1 MLQGYRRNLYQI
13 GIRIQWMSNMFIP
26 VGKLIVALVWAF
38 WMMGVDSSLGREHND
53 KEEQIK
59 KIIKVTDEESP
70 EYNPTYGS
78 TLERVLDNGVVT
90 CGTKMDFT
98 GFSEKGWDEET
109 GLEWSGFDVDICRAV
124 AAAVFGD
131 MTMIEFM
138 VVDGKT
144 RFSYLIDGSID
155 VLSAATTY
163 TFSRNVSKK
172 LEFLPT
178 TFYDGQGFITKK
190 TLGVSSAKQMEGAR
204 ICMSS
209 TGTSRKNI
217 QDFFQLHE
225 IKYIP
230 VVVPVGEKSK
240 DWYLRG
246 DCDMYGTDR
255 SGLASNRTTFKDAE
269 WHIVLPEVISK
280 EPLGPVVKYG
290 DQKWSDIV
298 RWTVY
303 VLFIA
308 EELGITSE
316 NVDDFIEHKDPNIQ
330 RFMGEIDG
338 GEAPHLGAKLGL
350 RSTWASDIIREVGNY
365 AEIYERNIGPN
376 TKLGLDR
383 GLNKLYTDGGLLY
396 APPLR

>member
-1 MLQGYRRNLYQI
+1 
-13 GIRIQWMSNMFIP
+13 MFLP

-38 WMMGVDSSLGREHND
+38 WMMSVDSSLGREHND

-109 GLEWSGFDVDICRAV
+109 GLEWSGFDVDICRAI

-163 TFSRNVSKK
+163 TFTRNVSKK

-178 TFYDGQGFITKK
+178 TYYDGQGFITRK
-190 TLGVSSAKQMEGAR
+190 TLGVSSAKQMEGAK
-204 ICMSS
+204 ICFSS
-209 TGTSRKNI
+209 TGTAAKNI

-225 IKYIP
+225 INYIP

-240 DWYLRG
+240 DWYLDG
-246 DCDMYGTDR
+246 KCDMYGTDR

-308 EELGITSE
+308 EELGISSD
-316 NVDDFIEHKDPNIQ
+316 NVDDFVEHKNPAIQ
-330 RFMGEIDG
+330 RFMGERDG
-338 GEAPHLGAKLGL
+338 KDFPNLGAKMGL

-365 AEIYERNIGPN
+365 AEIYERNLGPK

-383 GLNKLYTDGGLLY
+383 GLNKLYKDGGLLY

>member
-1 MLQGYRRNLYQI
+1 
-13 GIRIQWMSNMFIP
+13 MFIP

-38 WMMGVDSSLGREHND
+38 WMMGIDSSLGREHND

-59 KIIKVTDEESP
+59 KIIKVTDQESP

-90 CGTKMDFT
+90 CGTKMDFA

-308 EELGITSE
+308 EELGISSE

>member
-1 MLQGYRRNLYQI
+1 
-13 GIRIQWMSNMFIP
+13 MFIP
-26 VGKLIVALVWAF
+26 AGKLIVALIWAF

-53 KEEQIK
+53 TEEQIK
-59 KIIKVTDEESP
+59 RIIKVTEEDNP

-131 MTMIEFM
+131 MTMIEFV
-138 VVDGKT
+138 VVDGNT
-144 RFSYLIDGSID
+144 RFSYLIDGTID

-163 TFSRNVSKK
+163 TFTRNVSKK

-178 TFYDGQGFITKK
+178 TYYDGQGFITRK
-190 TLGVSSAKQMEGAR
+190 TLGVSSAKQMEGAK
-204 ICMSS
+204 ICFSS
-209 TGTSRKNI
+209 TGTAAKNI

-225 IKYIP
+225 INYIP

-240 DWYLRG
+240 DWYLSG
-246 DCDMYGTDR
+246 KCDMYGTDR

-308 EELGITSE
+308 EELGINSD
-316 NVDDFIEHKDPNIQ
+316 NIDDFSEHKNPAIQ
-330 RFMGEIDG
+330 RFMGERDG
-338 GEAPHLGAKLGL
+338 KDFPNLGAKMGL

-365 AEIYERNIGPN
+365 AEIYERNLGPK